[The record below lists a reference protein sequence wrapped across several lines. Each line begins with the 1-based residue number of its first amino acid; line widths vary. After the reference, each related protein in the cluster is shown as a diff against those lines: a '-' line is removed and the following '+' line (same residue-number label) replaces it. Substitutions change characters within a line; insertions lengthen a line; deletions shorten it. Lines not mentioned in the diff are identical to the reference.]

1 MCSRAG
7 RLANDVADSEC
18 SNLGHLFS
26 STQQVVAG
34 MKYACFFDSEIEA
47 GVSFR
52 VEVWQKPGVSALDLT
67 SCTKTNGQTADLSGS
82 AVKVGS
88 ALPQSENAT
97 KENEHGTEVASSE
110 DDGGWSSSVVPAII
124 LVTSCVALAVV
135 LVVGMVR
142 GRKRH
147 TSNKGNRSS
156 SEPQLDIEEGK
167 MIEMPIR

>member
-1 MCSRAG
+1 MQVVSLCSRAG

-52 VEVWQKPGVSALDLT
+52 VEVWQKPGAAAFDLT

-82 AVKVGS
+82 AVKV
-88 ALPQSENAT
+88 LFNF
-97 KENEHGTEVASSE
+97 
-110 DDGGWSSSVVPAII
+110 
-124 LVTSCVALAVV
+124 
-135 LVVGMVR
+135 
-142 GRKRH
+142 
-147 TSNKGNRSS
+147 
-156 SEPQLDIEEGK
+156 
-167 MIEMPIR
+167 